1 MFVAVELAGF
11 ALAEKE
17 PVQKANFDIKFWLRI
32 DIRMVRII
40 IIVSKDFTKLVT
52 LNMSCPLLHTGL
64 GTGFLL
70 SARNWLKKMDTLNFE
85 LFTQVSK

>member
-52 LNMSCPLLHTGL
+52 LNMSLLHTGL
-64 GTGFLL
+64 GTGFSL
-70 SARNWLKKMDTLNFE
+70 SARNRLKKMDTLNFE

>member
-32 DIRMVRII
+32 DIRMVHII

-52 LNMSCPLLHTGL
+52 LNMSLLHTGL
-64 GTGFLL
+64 GTGFSL

>member
-11 ALAEKE
+11 GLAEKE

-52 LNMSCPLLHTGL
+52 LNMSLLHTGL
-64 GTGFLL
+64 GTGFSL

>member
-17 PVQKANFDIKFWLRI
+17 PVQKANFEIKFWLRI

-40 IIVSKDFTKLVT
+40 IIVSKDFKKLVT
-52 LNMSCPLLHTGL
+52 LNMSLLHTGL
-64 GTGFLL
+64 GTGFSL
-70 SARNWLKKMDTLNFE
+70 SARNSLKKMDTLNFE
-85 LFTQVSK
+85 LFTRVSK

>member
-17 PVQKANFDIKFWLRI
+17 PVQKAKFEIKFWLRI

-52 LNMSCPLLHTGL
+52 LNMSLLHTGL
-64 GTGFLL
+64 GTGFSL
-70 SARNWLKKMDTLNFE
+70 SARNSLKEMDTLNFE

>member
-1 MFVAVELAGF
+1 MAVELAGF

-17 PVQKANFDIKFWLRI
+17 PVQKANFEIKFWLRI

-52 LNMSCPLLHTGL
+52 LNMSLLQTGL
-64 GTGFLL
+64 GTGFSL
-70 SARNWLKKMDTLNFE
+70 SARNRLKKMDTLNFE

>member
-52 LNMSCPLLHTGL
+52 LNMSLLHTGL
-64 GTGFLL
+64 GTGFSL
-70 SARNWLKKMDTLNFE
+70 SAHNWLKKMDTLNFE
-85 LFTQVSK
+85 LFTQVSR

>member
-1 MFVAVELAGF
+1 MAVELAGF

-52 LNMSCPLLHTGL
+52 LNMSLLHTGL
-64 GTGFLL
+64 GTGFSL

-85 LFTQVSK
+85 LFTQVCK

>member
-17 PVQKANFDIKFWLRI
+17 PVQKANFEIKFWLRI
-32 DIRMVRII
+32 DMRMVRII

-52 LNMSCPLLHTGL
+52 LNMSLLHTGL
-64 GTGFLL
+64 GTGFSL
-70 SARNWLKKMDTLNFE
+70 SARNWLKKIDTLNFE
-85 LFTQVSK
+85 LFTRVSE

>member
-17 PVQKANFDIKFWLRI
+17 PVQKANFDIKLWLRI

-52 LNMSCPLLHTGL
+52 LNMSLLHTGL
-64 GTGFLL
+64 GTGFSL

>member
-17 PVQKANFDIKFWLRI
+17 PVQKANFEIKFWLRI

-52 LNMSCPLLHTGL
+52 LNMSLLHTGL
-64 GTGFLL
+64 GTGFSL
-70 SARNWLKKMDTLNFE
+70 SARNSLKKMDTLNFE
-85 LFTQVSK
+85 LFTRVSK

>member
-52 LNMSCPLLHTGL
+52 LNMSLLHTGL
-64 GTGFLL
+64 GTGFSL
-70 SARNWLKKMDTLNFE
+70 SARNWVKKMDTLNFE

>member
-17 PVQKANFDIKFWLRI
+17 PVQKANFEIKFWLRI

-52 LNMSCPLLHTGL
+52 LNMSLLHTGL
-64 GTGFLL
+64 GTGFSL
-70 SARNWLKKMDTLNFE
+70 STCNWLKKMDTLNFE
-85 LFTQVSK
+85 LFTQVSE

>member
-17 PVQKANFDIKFWLRI
+17 PVQKANFEIKFWLRI

-52 LNMSCPLLHTGL
+52 LNMSLLHTGL
-64 GTGFLL
+64 GTGFSL

-85 LFTQVSK
+85 LPTQVSK

>member
-17 PVQKANFDIKFWLRI
+17 PVQKANFDVKFWLRI

-52 LNMSCPLLHTGL
+52 LNMSLLHTGL
-64 GTGFLL
+64 GTGFSL
-70 SARNWLKKMDTLNFE
+70 SARNLLKKMDTLNFE

>member
-1 MFVAVELAGF
+1 MAVELAGF

-52 LNMSCPLLHTGL
+52 LNMSLLHTGL
-64 GTGFLL
+64 GTGFSL

>member
-1 MFVAVELAGF
+1 MAVELAGF

-17 PVQKANFDIKFWLRI
+17 PVQKANFEIKFWLRI

-52 LNMSCPLLHTGL
+52 LNMSLLHTGL
-64 GTGFLL
+64 GTGFSL

-85 LFTQVSK
+85 LFTQVSE

>member
-17 PVQKANFDIKFWLRI
+17 PVQKANFEIKFWLRI
-32 DIRMVRII
+32 DMRMVRII

-52 LNMSCPLLHTGL
+52 LNMSLLHTGL
-64 GTGFLL
+64 GTGFSL
-70 SARNWLKKMDTLNFE
+70 SARNWLKKMATLNFE
-85 LFTQVSK
+85 LPTQVSK

>member
-17 PVQKANFDIKFWLRI
+17 PVQKANFEIKFWLRI
-32 DIRMVRII
+32 DIPVRMVRII

-52 LNMSCPLLHTGL
+52 LNMSLLHTGL
-64 GTGFLL
+64 GTGFSL
-70 SARNWLKKMDTLNFE
+70 SARNSLKKMDTLNFE
-85 LFTQVSK
+85 LFTRVSK

>member
-17 PVQKANFDIKFWLRI
+17 PVQKANFDVKLWLRI

-52 LNMSCPLLHTGL
+52 LNMSLLHTGL
-64 GTGFLL
+64 GTGFSL

-85 LFTQVSK
+85 LFTQVCK

>member
-52 LNMSCPLLHTGL
+52 LNMSLLQTGL
-64 GTGFLL
+64 GTGFSV
-70 SARNWLKKMDTLNFE
+70 SARNRLKKMDTLNFE

>member
-17 PVQKANFDIKFWLRI
+17 PVQKANFEIKFWLRI

-52 LNMSCPLLHTGL
+52 LNMSLLHTGL
-64 GTGFLL
+64 GTGFSL
-70 SARNWLKKMDTLNFE
+70 SARNWLKKIDTLNFE
-85 LFTQVSK
+85 LFTQVSE

>member
-17 PVQKANFDIKFWLRI
+17 PVQKANFEIKFWLRI
-32 DIRMVRII
+32 DMRMVRII

-52 LNMSCPLLHTGL
+52 LNMSLLHTGL
-64 GTGFLL
+64 GTGFSL
-70 SARNWLKKMDTLNFE
+70 SARNWLKKIDTLNFE
-85 LFTQVSK
+85 LFTQVSE

>member
-17 PVQKANFDIKFWLRI
+17 PVQKANFEIKFWLRI

-52 LNMSCPLLHTGL
+52 LNMSLLHTGL
-64 GTGFLL
+64 GTGFSL

>member
-1 MFVAVELAGF
+1 MAVELAGF

-52 LNMSCPLLHTGL
+52 LNMSLLQTGL
-64 GTGFLL
+64 GTGFSL
-70 SARNWLKKMDTLNFE
+70 SARNRLKKMDTLNFE

>member
-52 LNMSCPLLHTGL
+52 LNMSLLQTGL
-64 GTGFLL
+64 GTGFSL
-70 SARNWLKKMDTLNFE
+70 SARNPLKKMDTLNFE

>member
-17 PVQKANFDIKFWLRI
+17 PVQKANFEIKFWLRI

-52 LNMSCPLLHTGL
+52 LNMSLLHTGL
-64 GTGFLL
+64 GTGFSL
-70 SARNWLKKMDTLNFE
+70 SARNSLKKMDTLNLE

>member
-52 LNMSCPLLHTGL
+52 LNMSLLHTGL
-64 GTGFLL
+64 GTGFSL
-70 SARNWLKKMDTLNFE
+70 SARNLLKKMDTLNFE

>member
-17 PVQKANFDIKFWLRI
+17 PVQKANFEIKFWLRI
-32 DIRMVRII
+32 DIKMVHII

-52 LNMSCPLLHTGL
+52 LNMSLLHTGL
-64 GTGFLL
+64 GTGF
-70 SARNWLKKMDTLNFE
+70 SLKGLCHGSPVHF
-85 LFTQVSK
+85 V

>member
-1 MFVAVELAGF
+1 MAVELAGF

-52 LNMSCPLLHTGL
+52 LNMSLLHTGL
-64 GTGFLL
+64 GTGFSL
-70 SARNWLKKMDTLNFE
+70 SARNRLKKMDTLNFE
-85 LFTQVSK
+85 LFTQMSK

>member
-52 LNMSCPLLHTGL
+52 LNMSLLHTGL
-64 GTGFLL
+64 GTGFSL
-70 SARNWLKKMDTLNFE
+70 SARNWLKKIDTLNFE
-85 LFTQVSK
+85 LSIR

>member
-17 PVQKANFDIKFWLRI
+17 PVQKANFDIMFWLRI

-52 LNMSCPLLHTGL
+52 LNMSLLHTGL
-64 GTGFLL
+64 GTGFSL

>member
-52 LNMSCPLLHTGL
+52 LNMSLLQTG
-64 GTGFLL
+64 
-70 SARNWLKKMDTLNFE
+70 ARNRLKKMDTLNFE

>member
-17 PVQKANFDIKFWLRI
+17 PVQKANFDIKLWLRI

-52 LNMSCPLLHTGL
+52 LNMSLLHTGL
-64 GTGFLL
+64 GTGFSL
-70 SARNWLKKMDTLNFE
+70 SARNWLKKNGYFK
-85 LFTQVSK
+85 F

>member
-17 PVQKANFDIKFWLRI
+17 PVQKANFDIKLWLRI

-52 LNMSCPLLHTGL
+52 LNMSLLHTGL
-64 GTGFLL
+64 GTGFSL

-85 LFTQVSK
+85 LFTQVSR

>member
-52 LNMSCPLLHTGL
+52 LNMSLLQTGL
-64 GTGFLL
+64 GTGFSL
-70 SARNWLKKMDTLNFE
+70 SARNRLKKMDTLNFE

>member
-17 PVQKANFDIKFWLRI
+17 PVQKANFEIKFWLRI

-52 LNMSCPLLHTGL
+52 LNMSLLHTGL
-64 GTGFLL
+64 GTGFSL
-70 SARNWLKKMDTLNFE
+70 SARNSLKKMDTLNFE